1 MEISNI
7 RKRMLDHPTYWIEGV
22 NGYLYDAIVSY
33 MDKNNMKRKDLAKH
47 LNISAG
53 RVSQILNEGDINFSL
68 EKVIEIALKV
78 DKFPVFDFED
88 KEVFF
93 ERENTI
99 TNVKHL
105 FVQYDINHLSDLEN
119 GLNKPR
125 ETKVISISAKESYS
139 KNLDLS
145 NQPIFLSK

>member
-1 MEISNI
+1 MEISNT